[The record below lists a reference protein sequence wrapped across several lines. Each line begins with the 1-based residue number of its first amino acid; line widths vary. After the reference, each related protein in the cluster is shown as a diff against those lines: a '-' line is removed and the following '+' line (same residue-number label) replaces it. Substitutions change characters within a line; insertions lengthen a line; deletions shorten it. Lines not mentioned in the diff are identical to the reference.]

1 MKKILAILLCLSLLL
16 CGCGGQE
23 TAVASQAAAVSEAAS
38 AASVQEAQPAAQPVE
53 EPEGDDMF
61 SGRDQR
67 IGYDEGE
74 SAFITLSGDTASC
87 DSNAVKIEGST
98 ITILDE
104 GTYII
109 SGTLDDGMI
118 IVDSEKED
126 KSQLVLRD
134 VSVTSATSAAL
145 YIKQSDKV
153 VITLEGDNKLVNGGT
168 FEAID
173 DENIDAAIFSKEDLS
188 FNGDGALTVES
199 PAGHGIVGNDD
210 LVFAGGTYTVTSA
223 SHGMDANDSV
233 RIMNS
238 IMDLETG
245 KDGIHVENTEDLEL
259 GFLYVRSGDL
269 VINAEG
275 DGLDAS
281 GYVQIDDGNF
291 NMVTGGGSENAAVQ
305 TSHGWGMFGG
315 GPGGRGGPGGFPGMP
330 MDPNAAET
338 TETTEDES
346 TSIKGIKSDSDITIS
361 GGNFVM
367 DCADDAIH
375 ANVSGFINGGTFEI
389 ASGDDAV
396 HAEETLDISG
406 GTFNITESYEG
417 IEALNITISGGD
429 ISLVASD
436 DGINAA
442 GGMDQSGF
450 GGPRPGGG
458 PPGFGG
464 GNGSIVISGGS
475 VYMEASGDGIDA
487 NGALEITGG
496 DVVVSGPTFGDTAVL
511 DYDRSATIIN
521 ATFIGTGST
530 MMAQSFGYSEQ
541 GTLFT
546 RVGTIPADTTLTI
559 TDSEGNVLREQTPK
573 LDYKLVIYS
582 DPTVVP
588 GETYY
593 ITINGETTE
602 VVAY

>member
-16 CGCGGQE
+16 CGCGGEQSSEAPSE
-23 TAVASQAAAVSEAAS
+23 TAVVSASES
-38 AASVQEAQPAAQPVE
+38 ASVQAAPPAAEPVD
-53 EPEGDDMF
+53 EPEGDEMF
-61 SGRDQR
+61 TKRDQR
-67 IGYDEGE
+67 STYDEGA

-87 DSNAVKIEGST
+87 DSDAVKIEGST
-98 ITILDE
+98 VTILDE
-104 GTYII
+104 GTYIL

-118 IVDSEKED
+118 IVDAEKED
-126 KSQLVLRD
+126 KTQLVFRD

-145 YIKQSDKV
+145 YVRQADKV
-153 VITLEGDNKLVNGGT
+153 VVTLEGTQNSLINGGS

-173 DENIDAAIFSKEDLS
+173 EENIDGAIFSKDDLS
-188 FNGDGALTVES
+188 FNGDGALVVES

-259 GFLYVRSGDL
+259 GFLYVRNGNL

-291 NMVTGGGSENAAVQ
+291 NIVSGGGSENAEVQ
-305 TSHGWGMFGG
+305 TSEGWGMFGG
-315 GPGGRGGPGGFPGMP
+315 GPGGRGGFPGMP
-330 MDPNAAET
+330 MDPNAAQT
-338 TETTEDES
+338 TETSTEDES

-361 GGNFVM
+361 GGSFVM

-375 ANVSGFINGGTFEI
+375 SNVSAYINGGTFEI

-396 HAEETLDISG
+396 HAEENLDITG

-417 IEALNITISGGD
+417 IEALYITISGGD

-450 GGPRPGGG
+450 GGPRGGG
-458 PPGFGG
+458 PGGFGG
-464 GNGSIVISGGS
+464 GNGSIVISGGTI
-475 VYMEASGDGIDA
+475 YMEAFGDGIDA
-487 NGALEITGG
+487 NGTLEITGG
-496 DVVVSGPTFGDTAVL
+496 EVVVSGPTFGDTAVL
-511 DYDRSATIIN
+511 DYDRSATITN
-521 ATFIGTGST
+521 ACFIGTGST
-530 MMAQSFGYSEQ
+530 MMAQSFSDSEQ
-541 GTLFT
+541 GVLFA
-546 RVGTIPADTTLTI
+546 RVNTVSAGTPLTI
-559 TDSEGNVLREQTPK
+559 TDTEGNELVEHTPA

-582 DPTVVP
+582 DPNIVK
-588 GETYY
+588 GETYT
-593 ITINGETTE
+593 ITIDGTATE
-602 VVAY
+602 VTAY